1 MMPTLGS
8 LPGEQNSVLLMG
20 GRACV
25 QGTGVRGRRLWGR
38 VRPELGRRVAL
49 SQREVWAGFR
59 RD

>member
-1 MMPTLGS
+1 M
-8 LPGEQNSVLLMG
+8 LLMG